1 MTDVQNPLVVALGRD
16 VHHTLAAS
24 HEPAVHVDPG
34 ERLVVETQL
43 NIGDH
48 LSDVGDEFD
57 ISMAV
62 APFLNGATGPIYVRG
77 ANPTHVLVCDIEEME
92 LIPPGFTALAPGLW
106 PFAEQGATPRG
117 GVAHRVVDVR
127 DDHVIWDERTRIPIS
142 PMVGVLGTAPALE
155 SISTMDCGPH
165 GGNLDV
171 QELAPG
177 TRVLLPVAVE
187 GALLYVGDC
196 HAVQG
201 DGELS
206 GFGAIEIRSR
216 VTLRVDLAP
225 RPASMRW
232 PRFDD
237 GEHIGAIACARPL
250 EDAFRLAVSEL
261 AHWLAEDYGYSLA
274 DAVLLL
280 GQVARARCTQL
291 VNPHFTYV
299 CKIPKRYLVDQS
311 ELGFEPGSEPEPEPG
326 GSDAAGS

>member
-1 MTDVQNPLVVALGRD
+1 VTDLNLTALSAKRSAPALLEKGD
-16 VHHTLAAS
+16 VHHTLSPTHPPTA
-24 HEPAVHVDPG
+24 HLDPG
-34 ERLVVETQL
+34 ERLLVETEL
-43 NIGDH
+43 NIGPH
-48 LSDVGDEFD
+48 LEDLDDEFD

-77 ANPTHVLVCDIEEME
+77 AEVGHVLVCDIEEME

-106 PFAEQGATPRG
+106 PFAEQGPTPTG
-117 GVAHRVVDVR
+117 GAAHRVVDVR
-127 DDHVIWDERTRIPIS
+127 DGHVIWDERTRIPIR

-155 SISTMDCGPH
+155 AISTMDCGPH

-171 QELAPG
+171 QEFAPG

-201 DGELS
+201 DGELC

-216 VTLRVDLAP
+216 VTIRVDIAT
-225 RPASMRW
+225 RPASMSW
-232 PRFDD
+232 PRFEDD
-237 GEHIGAIACARPL
+237 EHIGVVACARPL
-250 EDAFRLAVSEL
+250 EDAFRLAVREL
-261 AHWLAEDYGYSLA
+261 AYWLAEDFGYSLA

-280 GQVARARCTQL
+280 GQVAEARCTQL

-299 CKIPKRYLVDQS
+299 CKISKRYLS
-311 ELGFEPGSEPEPEPG
+311 LT
-326 GSDAAGS
+326 